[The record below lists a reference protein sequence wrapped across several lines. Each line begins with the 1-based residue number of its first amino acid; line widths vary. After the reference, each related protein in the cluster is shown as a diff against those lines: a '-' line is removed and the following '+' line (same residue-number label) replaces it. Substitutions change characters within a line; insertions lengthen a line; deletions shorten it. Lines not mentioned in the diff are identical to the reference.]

1 MLAEPPGA
9 VKLRPPASIDG
20 GVELAFAGKGDADRA
35 RWLRRGVFLEAV
47 TIGWNSV
54 EAVLAIALGMLAG
67 STALV
72 GFGFDSVI
80 EVTSGLAVL
89 WRLRL
94 ERRGGHAPEAVARA
108 EARALKVVGV
118 CFLALALYVAWESA
132 GKLWRG
138 EGPDPSPLGLVL
150 ASVSLVVMPLL
161 ARANRR
167 VARAL
172 GSRAVGADAS
182 QTALCAYLSF
192 AVVLGLGLNAWLG
205 WWWADPV
212 AALAMTPLMLGEGRR
227 ALRGEACCESGGG
240 VSR

>member
-1 MLAEPPGA
+1 M
-9 VKLRPPASIDG
+9 
-20 GVELAFAGKGDADRA
+20 ELTLAGKVAAQRA
-35 RWLRRGVFLEAV
+35 RWLRRGVWLEAV
-47 TIGWNSV
+47 TVGWNSM

-67 STALV
+67 STALI

-94 ERRGGHAPEAVARA
+94 ERSGRHAPEAVARA

-118 CFLALALYVAWESA
+118 SFLALALYIAVESA
-132 GKLWRG
+132 GKLGRG
-138 EGPDPSPLGLVL
+138 EGPDPSPLGLAL
-150 ASVSLVVMPLL
+150 ASISLVLMPLL

-172 GSRAVGADAS
+172 GSRALDADAS

-212 AALAMTPLMLGEGRR
+212 AALAMTPIMLLEGRR
-227 ALRGEACCESGGG
+227 ALRGESCCETGAC